1 MKYGLFGK
9 SGLRVSEICLGTM
22 TFGEDWGWGGS
33 KNESL
38 KMFNTFVDA
47 GGNFLDTANNYT
59 QGTSEK
65 YLGEFIEGDRD
76 RFVLA
81 TKYTS
86 NTRRNDPNAGGNHR
100 KNLMQAVDASLE
112 RLKTDYIDLLWVHA
126 WDRMTPV
133 EEMMRALDDTVR
145 SGKVLYLGISDAP
158 AWVASQANT
167 MATMRGWTPFVGLQ
181 IEYSLWERTP
191 ERELLPMSHYFD
203 IGITAWSPLAMGILT
218 GKYNSTQGTKKE
230 SGRLDIIRSTLG
242 DLVDARLNEKNLSI
256 AQEVIEIS
264 KEVGC
269 TPSQVALNWV
279 RQQQKA
285 GEGIIIPIIGGKNSN
300 QIKQNIDCL
309 QFELGETQLKRLDE
323 ISRIEVGFPHD
334 FLASDSIIDII
345 YGGTYSSIVDH
356 RR

>member
-86 NTRRNDPNAGGNHR
+86 NIRRNDPNAGGNHR

-133 EEMMRALDDTVR
+133 EEMMHALDDTVR

-181 IEYSLWERTP
+181 IEYSLLE
-191 ERELLPMSHYFD
+191 
-203 IGITAWSPLAMGILT
+203 
-218 GKYNSTQGTKKE
+218 
-230 SGRLDIIRSTLG
+230 
-242 DLVDARLNEKNLSI
+242 
-256 AQEVIEIS
+256 
-264 KEVGC
+264 
-269 TPSQVALNWV
+269 
-279 RQQQKA
+279 
-285 GEGIIIPIIGGKNSN
+285 
-300 QIKQNIDCL
+300 
-309 QFELGETQLKRLDE
+309 
-323 ISRIEVGFPHD
+323 
-334 FLASDSIIDII
+334 
-345 YGGTYSSIVDH
+345 TYSRKRAVANVTLL
-356 RR
+356 

>member
-1 MKYGLFGK
+1 MG
-9 SGLRVSEICLGTM
+9 
-22 TFGEDWGWGGS
+22 GGS

-59 QGTSEK
+59 QGTNEK

-86 NTRRNDPNAGGNHR
+86 STRRNDPNEGGNHR

-133 EEMMRALDDTVR
+133 EEMMRAVDDTVR

-181 IEYSLWERTP
+181 MNIACWNVL
-191 ERELLPMSHYFD
+191 
-203 IGITAWSPLAMGILT
+203 
-218 GKYNSTQGTKKE
+218 QKE
-230 SGRLDIIRSTLG
+230 SCCQCHTTLILG
-242 DLVDARLNEKNLSI
+242 
-256 AQEVIEIS
+256 
-264 KEVGC
+264 
-269 TPSQVALNWV
+269 
-279 RQQQKA
+279 
-285 GEGIIIPIIGGKNSN
+285 
-300 QIKQNIDCL
+300 L
-309 QFELGETQLKRLDE
+309 QLGLLW
-323 ISRIEVGFPHD
+323 PW
-334 FLASDSIIDII
+334 A
-345 YGGTYSSIVDH
+345 Y
-356 RR
+356 